1 MKTLSGISKKQVQE
15 FEELTDSVVQEP
27 KLYVKMHA
35 MKRRHKRRQIN
46 FKWIILGIAA
56 LLLIFSVL
64 LAAGIFHVDQVE
76 VTGNS
81 YYTEE
86 EITALVMGDR
96 RNSLYLMAQYGYLG
110 GKEIP
115 FVDNVEVTLV
125 SPDHIKIRVYE
136 KTLIGY
142 VKYMGSN
149 LYFDKDGTVVESSAS
164 VLESVPCIK
173 GLKFDTLTL
182 YQPLNVKNE
191 EVFGIL
197 LSMTQMMKKYELNP
211 DAITLKN
218 DGTEIVLTFQNVRIN
233 LGSGGHMDEK
243 AARIKS
249 LIPDLA
255 DKSGVLHMEEYT
267 NESTNI
273 SFIKD
278 K

>member
-35 MKRRHKRRQIN
+35 MKRRHKRKQIN
-46 FKWIILGIAA
+46 FKWIISGIAA

-86 EITALVMGDR
+86 EITELVMGDR

-149 LYFDKDGTVVESSAS
+149 LYFDKDGTVVESSSS

-182 YQPLNVKNE
+182 
-191 EVFGIL
+191 
-197 LSMTQMMKKYELNP
+197 
-211 DAITLKN
+211 
-218 DGTEIVLTFQNVRIN
+218 
-233 LGSGGHMDEK
+233 
-243 AARIKS
+243 
-249 LIPDLA
+249 
-255 DKSGVLHMEEYT
+255 
-267 NESTNI
+267 
-273 SFIKD
+273 
-278 K
+278 

>member
-1 MKTLSGISKKQVQE
+1 MKKWVQE
-15 FEELTDSVVQEP
+15 SEEFLESIVQEP
-27 KLYVKMHA
+27 KICVKMQA
-35 MKRRHKRRQIN
+35 MKRRHTKKRLN
-46 FKWIILGIAA
+46 LKWIIIGSISF
-56 LLLIFSVL
+56 LLIFSVL
-64 LAAGIFHVDQVE
+64 LAAGIFRVDQVE

-81 YYTEE
+81 YYSEE
-86 EITALVMGDR
+86 EIAQLVMGDHK
-96 RNSLYLMAQYGYLG
+96 NSLLLMAQYDYLG

-115 FVDNVEVTLV
+115 FVDSVEIALEG
-125 SPDHIKIRVYE
+125 PDHIKIRVYE

-149 LYFDKDGTVVESSAS
+149 LYFDKDGTVVESSSS
-164 VLESVPCIK
+164 VLEKVPCIK

-191 EVFGIL
+191 EVFDIL

-218 DGTEIVLTFQNVRIN
+218 EGTEIVLTFGEVRIN
-233 LGSGGHMDEK
+233 LGTGNHMDEK

-249 LIPDLA
+249 LLPDLENKA
-255 DKSGVLHMEEYT
+255 GVLHMEEYT